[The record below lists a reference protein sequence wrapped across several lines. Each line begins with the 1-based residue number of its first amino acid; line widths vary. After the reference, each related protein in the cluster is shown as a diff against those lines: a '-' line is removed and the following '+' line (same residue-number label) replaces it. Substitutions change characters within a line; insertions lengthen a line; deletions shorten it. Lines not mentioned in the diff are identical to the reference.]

1 MTKSPEEL
9 IYDNE
14 GKLKKKITT
23 FIQLFL
29 RKKNCIQLKTISY
42 RWAYV
47 FSGAMEIPRWL
58 HDIGKK
64 VSNWCWHD
72 SCEGKI
78 IKKSSSNVKYKE
90 YATF

>member
-29 RKKNCIQLKTISY
+29 RKKNSIQLKTCKTISY

-58 HDIGKK
+58 HGIGKK
-64 VSNWCWHD
+64 VSN
-72 SCEGKI
+72 
-78 IKKSSSNVKYKE
+78 
-90 YATF
+90 